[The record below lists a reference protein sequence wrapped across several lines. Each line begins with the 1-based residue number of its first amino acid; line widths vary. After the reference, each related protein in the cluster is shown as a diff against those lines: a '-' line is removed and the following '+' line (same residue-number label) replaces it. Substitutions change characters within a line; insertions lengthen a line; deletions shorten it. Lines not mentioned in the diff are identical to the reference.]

1 MLTLR
6 EECDEEFSPSLVTD
20 LVDRLDG
27 PVIMPLTVNEK
38 SSLAAL
44 AQATLE
50 VERSRRSLDICG
62 LRYLISIRM
71 FVNHDRLSSLSGTTT
86 PAPQRGGVD
95 LPKQLRPRP
104 KISFRNIV
112 WATHSESNEVLL
124 QAATESCENGKML
137 WQDAKRLGVFLWL
150 RSPEA
155 VVSHDSCENCTGRA
169 DNRNRNSR
177 SSLVTSSCP
186 PRTETRS
193 RARSSSS
200 RSARS
205 RSSMA
210 YGAKPQATQNRR

>member
-1 MLTLR
+1 M
-6 EECDEEFSPSLVTD
+6 
-20 LVDRLDG
+20 DRLDG

-71 FVNHDRLSSLSGTTT
+71 FVNHDRLSGPSGATT
-86 PAPQRGGVD
+86 PAPQRGGLE
-95 LPKQLRPRP
+95 LPNQLRPRP

-124 QAATESCENGKML
+124 QAATESCENGKMM
-137 WQDAKRLGVFLWL
+137 WADAKRLGVFLWL

-155 VVSHDSCENCTGRA
+155 IVSLTPSVLPAAYPT
-169 DNRNRNSR
+169 
-177 SSLVTSSCP
+177 P
-186 PRTETRS
+186 PR
-193 RARSSSS
+193 
-200 RSARS
+200 
-205 RSSMA
+205 
-210 YGAKPQATQNRR
+210 

>member
-1 MLTLR
+1 MNPLTLR
-6 EECDEEFSPSLVTD
+6 EEYDEEFNPALVTD

-27 PVIMPLTVNEK
+27 PVIMPLTANEK

-71 FVNHDRLSSLSGTTT
+71 FVNHDRLSGPSGTTT
-86 PAPQRGGVD
+86 PAPQRGGVEI
-95 LPKQLRPRP
+95 PNQLRPRP

-155 VVSHDSCENCTGRA
+155 VVSSPD
-169 DNRNRNSR
+169 
-177 SSLVTSSCP
+177 
-186 PRTETRS
+186 
-193 RARSSSS
+193 
-200 RSARS
+200 
-205 RSSMA
+205 
-210 YGAKPQATQNRR
+210 